1 MIATEPQLEAE
12 HIRHTWPSSRT
23 GEEVTLYDYWLVVAK
38 RKWQIVAFCT
48 VMAAAALVVS
58 FLLPKIY
65 ESTATL
71 LPQLESNNGG
81 FGLGALLTSGAASS
95 AAQSLG
101 ISLPGAPATPTDI
114 FSAMLK
120 SRTMADDVIRHFDL
134 MTHYDT
140 KTMHDAR
147 LLLEA
152 ATRIVVTKEKVI
164 KVTVEDKDTQLA
176 SDIANFYV
184 SNLDRLNQTLSVSKA
199 RENRKFIE
207 HRLAETK
214 EGLVKLENAL
224 KEFQTQNRT
233 VAIETQSKAM
243 IEAAAMIQAQIM
255 AQEVQLQVMG
265 TYLSSSNPEIARIQ
279 SSVTELRKQLQV
291 MESGKGRTE
300 RLPGDSLR
308 PAITSVPALAL
319 EYGRLTRDLKVHETL
334 YALLISQ
341 YEQAKLAEARDTP
354 TVQVLDP
361 AIPAERK
368 SRPKVLLNVLIAGM
382 LSLLIGVFWAFLR
395 EATDRRKSRL
405 FSNPP
410 QSSSDDPLLSPL
422 SSPFPAASLSPVANY
437 QKSRT

>member
-1 MIATEPQLEAE
+1 MISQRSRASWSPQ
-12 HIRHTWPSSRT
+12 PD
-23 GEEVTLYDYWLVVAK
+23 EVTLFDYWQVISK
-38 RKWQIVAFCT
+38 RKWGIIALCT
-48 VMAAAALVVS
+48 VMTVGTLVVS

-71 LPQLESNNGG
+71 LPQLESNNGV
-81 FGLGALLTSGAASS
+81 GLGALFGSGAASS

-101 ISLPGAPATPTDI
+101 ISLPGSPATPTDI
-114 FSAMLK
+114 FTAMLK
-120 SRTMADDVIRHFDL
+120 SRIMADDIIRQFNL
-134 MTHYDT
+134 MEHYET

-147 LLLEA
+147 GNLEG

-164 KVTVEDKDTQLA
+164 KVAVEDKDPQLA

-207 HRLAETK
+207 QRVAETQTA
-214 EGLVKLENAL
+214 LVKVEDAL

-233 VAIETQSKAM
+233 VAIEAQSKAM
-243 IEAAAMIQAQIM
+243 IEATAMIQAQIM

-265 TYLSSSNPEIARIQ
+265 SYLSSNNPEIARVQ
-279 SSVTELRKQLQV
+279 SSISELRKQLQI
-291 MESGKGRTE
+291 METGKSGKE
-300 RLPGDSLR
+300 RLPGDRLR

-319 EYGRLTRDLKVHETL
+319 EYGRLARDLKVQETL

-341 YEQAKLAEARDTP
+341 YEQAKLTEARDTP

-368 SRPKVLLNVLIAGM
+368 SRPKILLNLLIAGV
-382 LSLLIGVFWAFLR
+382 LSLLIGIFWAFIR
-395 EATDRRKSRL
+395 EAIDRRKV
-405 FSNPP
+405 
-410 QSSSDDPLLSPL
+410 QSSPQPSQSGPHDALLSPL
-422 SSPFPAASLSPVANY
+422 PSTFSSSPLSELETY
-437 QKSRT
+437 EQSHT

>member
-1 MIATEPQLEAE
+1 MGNQLQRDRPTWSTAQTEA
-12 HIRHTWPSSRT
+12 
-23 GEEVTLYDYWLVVAK
+23 VTLFDYWHVIAK
-38 RKWQIVAFCT
+38 RKWRIGAFCCGMS
-48 VMAAAALVVS
+48 VVALVVS
-58 FLLPKIY
+58 LLLPKIY

-71 LPQLESNNGG
+71 LPQLESNNGL
-81 FGLGALLTSGAASS
+81 GLGALLATGAASS

-120 SRTMADDVIRHFDL
+120 SRIMADDVIRRFNL
-134 MTHYDT
+134 MEHYD
-140 KTMHDAR
+140 KQTMQDAR
-147 LLLEA
+147 LALEA
-152 ATRIVVTKEKVI
+152 ATRVVVSKEKVI
-164 KVTVEDKDTQLA
+164 KVTVEDKDPQLA

-207 HRLAETK
+207 QRVADTK
-214 EGLVKLENAL
+214 QALVKLEDAL

-255 AQEVQLQVMG
+255 SQEVQSQVMG
-265 TYLSSSNPEIARIQ
+265 TYLSPTNPEMARVQ
-279 SSVTELRKQLQV
+279 SSISELRKQLQI
-291 MESGKGRTE
+291 MESGKSGKE
-300 RLPGDSLR
+300 HLPGDRLR

-334 YALLISQ
+334 YALLVSQ
-341 YEQAKLAEARDTP
+341 YEQAKLVEARDTP

-368 SRPKVLLNVLIAGM
+368 SRPKISLNVLIAGF
-382 LSLLIGVFWAFLR
+382 LSLLMGIFWAFLR
-395 EATDRRKSRL
+395 EAVDRRNAQL
-405 FSNPP
+405 
-410 QSSSDDPLLSPL
+410 SSEASQLGSDESLLSPL
-422 SSPFPAASLSPVANY
+422 PATFSSSSLSQLESYENT
-437 QKSRT
+437 RT